1 MKTNLKNMSVKEL
14 EIFFET
20 IGEKKFRAKQVFSW
34 LYKGVYE
41 FEDMTD
47 ISKELRTKLEEYSF
61 IEKLGILKTQISKKD
76 GTRKYLFE
84 LSDGNTIEAVFLKY
98 KFGNSLCISCQ
109 AGCRMGCTFCASA
122 IGGLNRNLQISEMA
136 DQIIAVEK
144 DVKERISNVIIM
156 GTGEPFDNYESIKG
170 FIENINDKNG
180 LNIGMRSITISTC
193 GIIPKIKEVARDLPQ
208 VNLAVSLHSSNDRQR
223 SEMMPIN
230 NKYPLAELIEAA
242 KAHTA
247 KTSRR
252 ITFEY
257 ALIRGINDSDKH
269 AKELT
274 SLLRGMLC
282 HVNLIPLNE
291 VAETGLKGSFKD
303 KVEEFKKILEDAG
316 IETTVRRGLGEDIDA
331 ACGQLRLR

>member
-1 MKTNLKNMSVKEL
+1 
-14 EIFFET
+14 
-20 IGEKKFRAKQVFSW
+20 
-34 LYKGVYE
+34 
-41 FEDMTD
+41 
-47 ISKELRTKLEEYSF
+47 
-61 IEKLGILKTQISKKD
+61 
-76 GTRKYLFE
+76 
-84 LSDGNTIEAVFLKY
+84 
-98 KFGNSLCISCQ
+98 
-109 AGCRMGCTFCASA
+109 
-122 IGGLNRNLQISEMA
+122 
-136 DQIIAVEK
+136 
-144 DVKERISNVIIM
+144 
-156 GTGEPFDNYESIKG
+156 
-170 FIENINDKNG
+170 
-180 LNIGMRSITISTC
+180 MRSITISTC

-208 VNLAVSLHSSNDRQR
+208 VNLAISLHSSNDRQR

-230 NKYPLAELIEAA
+230 NKYPLADLIEAA
-242 KAHTA
+242 KAHTS

>member
-1 MKTNLKNMSVKEL
+1 MRTNLKNMSVKEL

-47 ISKELRTKLEEYSF
+47 LSKELRTKLEEYSY

-208 VNLAVSLHSSNDRQR
+208 ANLAISLHFSNDRQR

-230 NKYPLAELIEAA
+230 NKYPLTELIEAA

>member
-47 ISKELRTKLEEYSF
+47 LSKELRTKLEEYSY

-122 IGGLNRNLQISEMA
+122 IGGLNRNLQISEMV

-156 GTGEPFDNYESIKG
+156 GTGEPFDNYESVKG

-208 VNLAVSLHSSNDRQR
+208 VNLAISLHSSNDRQR

-242 KAHTA
+242 KAHTS